1 MTPSF
6 SVSSQ
11 AGSIKLFVGI
21 GYYWFRSVNISLD
34 GLNVKKYWSIAV
46 KVGYYWLKY
55 WLRLTEMNRCLDWIV
70 LINYWLRMTKTE
82 YIEYIL

>member
-34 GLNVKKYWSIAV
+34 GLNVKKYWLIAV
-46 KVGYYWLKY
+46 KI
-55 WLRLTEMNRCLDWIV
+55 D
-70 LINYWLRMTKTE
+70 
-82 YIEYIL
+82 